1 MEGQATYRRI
11 AVKIGSNVLTR
22 SDGTLNVTRMSAIVD
37 QVATLRHMGVEV
49 ILVSSGAV
57 AAGRSMMRRRGVAPL
72 DAVSERMLFSAVGQ
86 VRLINRYYDFF
97 SDRSLTCGQV
107 LTMKEC
113 FSTRHHYLNQRHC
126 MNTMLAHGVI
136 PIVNENDTIS
146 VTELMFTDNDELSGL
161 IATMMECQALVIL
174 SNIDGVYDGNPDLPQ
189 SKVITDIAHTDVPNA
204 ASFIQ
209 KKKSSFGRGGM
220 STKFHIAQKVAN
232 EGCEVIIANGNR
244 EGILLDVVRGNRKV
258 PYTLFHAAPQPVS
271 SLKKW
276 IAHSEG
282 FAKGEIHVNEG
293 ASQALTGETASSV
306 LPAGVTRIMGEFE
319 KDDIVRIVAPDGT
332 TIGYGRAA
340 YSAAKARTVMGCKA
354 KRPLVHYD
362 YLYVE

>member
-1 MEGQATYRRI
+1 MEGNITYRRI

-22 SDGTLNVTRMSAIVD
+22 TDGTLDVTRMSAIVD
-37 QVATLRHMGVEV
+37 QVAALRHMGVEV
-49 ILVSSGAV
+49 ILISSGAV
-57 AAGRSMMRRRGVAPL
+57 AAGRSMMRSRGVAPL

-97 SDRSLTCGQV
+97 SDRGLTCGQV
-107 LTMKEC
+107 LTMKES
-113 FSTRHHYLNQRHC
+113 FATRNHYLNQRHC
-126 MNTMLAHGVI
+126 MHTMLAHGVI

-174 SNIDGVYDGNPDLPQ
+174 SNIDGVFDGNPDHPQ
-189 SKVITDIAHTDVPNA
+189 SKVITDIAHAQTLNTEA
-204 ASFIQ
+204 FIQ

-220 STKFHIAQKVAN
+220 STKFHIAQKVAD
-232 EGCEVIIANGNR
+232 EGCQVIIANGKR
-244 EGILLDVVRGNRKV
+244 EHILIDVVRANREV

-271 SLKKW
+271 SMKKW

-293 ASQALTGETASSV
+293 AFEALPGESASSV
-306 LPAGVTRIMGEFE
+306 LPVGVTKIVGDFE
-319 KDDIVRIVAPDGT
+319 KDDIVRIVAPDAT
-332 TIGYGRAA
+332 TIGYGRVA
-340 YSAAKARTVMGCKA
+340 YSAAKARTVIGAKA

-362 YLYVE
+362 YLYLE

>member
-1 MEGQATYRRI
+1 
-11 AVKIGSNVLTR
+11 
-22 SDGTLNVTRMSAIVD
+22 
-37 QVATLRHMGVEV
+37 
-49 ILVSSGAV
+49 
-57 AAGRSMMRRRGVAPL
+57 
-72 DAVSERMLFSAVGQ
+72 
-86 VRLINRYYDFF
+86 
-97 SDRSLTCGQV
+97 
-107 LTMKEC
+107 
-113 FSTRHHYLNQRHC
+113 
-126 MNTMLAHGVI
+126 
-136 PIVNENDTIS
+136 
-146 VTELMFTDNDELSGL
+146 
-161 IATMMECQALVIL
+161 
-174 SNIDGVYDGNPDLPQ
+174 
-189 SKVITDIAHTDVPNA
+189 
-204 ASFIQ
+204 
-209 KKKSSFGRGGM
+209 M

-232 EGCEVIIANGNR
+232 EGCQVIIANGNR

-258 PYTLFHAAPQPVS
+258 PYTLFHPAPQPDS

-282 FAKGEIHVNEG
+282 VAKGESHVNEG

-306 LPAGVTRIMGEFE
+306 LPVGVTRIMGEFE